1 MTATPPLGPCWLL
14 ILGYSGRSS
23 AYREKLAS
31 LDKIVSLRF
40 ESFVEIITI
49 AFLSLGVFTKR
60 PSDKKRW
67 EEEERGREMSCR
79 RLVGGTSCGICP
91 KGDVMAVPKVHL
103 RPADILCW
111 RPRRHGR
118 AFLAPRRCHW
128 HQCRP
133 DLGMSPRR
141 SAFLISWLMTRTL
154 IRSLSQS
161 YIVSLDRL
169 PPWKSLCPSAIHPAG
184 FAQHFRR
191 HSIFLPYFADLFR
204 LLPTPGQYFD
214 DVFHCQV

>member
-1 MTATPPLGPCWLL
+1 M
-14 ILGYSGRSS
+14 
-23 AYREKLAS
+23 
-31 LDKIVSLRF
+31 
-40 ESFVEIITI
+40 
-49 AFLSLGVFTKR
+49 GVFTKR

-154 IRSLSQS
+154 IRSLSQLIS
-161 YIVSLDRL
+161 CLLIAYPLESLFVRVPSTQPAL
-169 PPWKSLCPSAIHPAG
+169 RSIFVAILFFFPILQIYSAFFQLLASILTTYFIAKYNKCRGSSLCKPHSLNYFTGLLTPFH
-184 FAQHFRR
+184 QHCHGPFNSQERGVA
-191 HSIFLPYFADLFR
+191 SLWSD
-204 LLPTPGQYFD
+204 
-214 DVFHCQV
+214 